1 MATQSI
7 VKAGQKDIVRE
18 GAFDL
23 TPHSLNEAFQ
33 LAELMAKSDLVPQG
47 FKGRPADVLI
57 AVQYGAELGLPPLQ
71 ALSGICVINGR
82 ACVWGDAALAV
93 VLKSGLMENYKEMTT
108 EEIEKA
114 GKAVFWCK
122 RKGTPEPIVREF
134 SVEDAKRAHL
144 WDNSSKKP
152 IWHDYP
158 FRMLQMR
165 ARSWALRDGFSDA
178 LKGIAIRE
186 EVDDYV
192 QTDAPAALAMPRRMS
207 ERKIEASAHET
218 AAVDHDRDIPRQTAT
233 PDSRDSEPKCGKCGG
248 PLKYIP
254 DGIAKSGKNAGK
266 PYSAFWICSADKYS
280 IKDYEWKQQAGQME
294 PAASYA
300 EGSDPDPFT
309 EQREPGQ
316 EG

>member
-178 LKGIAIRE
+178 LKGISIRE

-207 ERKIEASAHET
+207 ERQIEAPAQEET
-218 AAVDHDRDIPRQTAT
+218 AVA
-233 PDSRDSEPKCGKCGG
+233 SEHEESTQQPQEYQDAEPVGVSADGPTQCPKCGSA
-248 PLKYIP
+248 LTYHP
-254 DGIAKSGKNAGK
+254 DGKFGPWWSCSTWKETNCDGKISLK
-266 PYSAFWICSADKYS
+266 KWRQEHP
-280 IKDYEWKQQAGQME
+280 E
-294 PAASYA
+294 
-300 EGSDPDPFT
+300 
-309 EQREPGQ
+309 REPGQ